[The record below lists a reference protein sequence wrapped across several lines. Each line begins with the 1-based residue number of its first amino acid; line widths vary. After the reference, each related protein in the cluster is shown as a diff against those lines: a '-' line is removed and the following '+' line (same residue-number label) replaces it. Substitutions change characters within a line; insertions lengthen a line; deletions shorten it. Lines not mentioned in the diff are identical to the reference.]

1 MQIGELAEAV
11 GLSLRTIRHYDDVGL
26 LPASRTE
33 GGYRHYSESDLQRML
48 TIRTLKPLGYS
59 LEQMREILDAMDAR
73 AADPADEA
81 ARAHLLE
88 LAEGLAARRD
98 RMATDLE
105 RATALVERLGGDDQ
119 GPAGKA

>member
-33 GGYRHYSESDLQRML
+33 GGYRVYSESDLQRML

-59 LEQMREILDAMDAR
+59 LEQMREILDAIDAR
-73 AADPADEA
+73 AAAPEDDA

-88 LAEGLAARRD
+88 LTADIAARRD
-98 RMATDLE
+98 KKAIDLE
-105 RATALVERLGGDDQ
+105 RATALVEQLSGS
-119 GPAGKA
+119 